1 MFDIYWLP
9 MAGFELRTS
18 GIVSNRSTNWATT
31 TALKEI
37 FYTVWN
43 YTYLTLKAKPLTST
57 FEVWLWKIFSSKSFY
72 LFSSSSFL
80 PLSLLFAHTFSL
92 SLTLSV
98 ILTNKSHFLCI
109 FFILYFQQLTWEIC
123 NFKSAQW
130 LYSNPGPLVSD
141 ANILGTNYAESFYK
155 KLNIPGIFSLTF
167 GLFKQW
173 NLLSDKRD

>member
-1 MFDIYWLP
+1 MFDIMIANCWV
-9 MAGFELRTS
+9 RTADLWNCKQS
-18 GIVSNRSTNWATT
+18 LYQLSHNHCPKRDILYCLKLYLFNSQSQAFDLYIRSL
-31 TALKEI
+31 ALKD
-37 FYTVWN
+37 F
-43 YTYLTLKAKPLTST
+43 
-57 FEVWLWKIFSSKSFY
+57 FEQK
-72 LFSSSSFL
+72 FL
-80 PLSLLFAHTFSL
+80 PFFFFVISPSLSLLFAHTFSL

-109 FFILYFQQLTWEIC
+109 LFILYFQQLTWEIC